1 MLYGFDIKKEIE
13 LNQEICNSFM
23 TQQFLHYSSISCI
36 GTSDADKGFV
46 IHVDDSNSIG
56 DRCNPSGDSLFK
68 ILIEVPRKQ
77 VKQSKIFN
85 ELLKIFHAE
94 HNNMC
99 FSMYIMVRSKNL
111 NMFLRKTCISGGE
124 IYTHDLVECGKIVL
138 TVPVSIGK
146 RSIYSSYN
154 ESLLLKE
161 VGGVVCNEFKYINF
175 EKSISSS
182 ANRTGLLNRITTT
195 FHNKFSKARNKEG
208 TSHAMSF
215 QESEEDH
222 LSTVGA
228 VGGSTSNRKAKL
240 KAKPS
245 KEKSQEKVEDEDVSD
260 TTYLLGKVKLS
271 STSSSIRKKDI

>member
-1 MLYGFDIKKEIE
+1 MLYGCDIKKEIE

-23 TQQFLHYSSISCI
+23 AQQFLRYSSISCI
-36 GTSDADKGFV
+36 GASDTDKGLV
-46 IHVDDSNSIG
+46 IYVDDFNSIG

-68 ILIEVPRKQ
+68 ILIEVPRKK

-99 FSMYIMVRSKNL
+99 FSMYIMVTSRNL

-124 IYTHDLVECGKIVL
+124 IYIDDLAKCGKIVL

-161 VGGVVCNEFKYINF
+161 VGGVACNEFKYINF

-182 ANRTGLLNRITTT
+182 TNPTGLFNRITAT

-208 TSHAMSF
+208 TSNAMSF

-222 LSTVGA
+222 LSTIGA
-228 VGGSTSNRKAKL
+228 VGGSISNRKAKL

-245 KEKSQEKVEDEDVSD
+245 KEKLQEKVEDEDVSD

-271 STSSSIRKKDI
+271 STSSSVRKKDI